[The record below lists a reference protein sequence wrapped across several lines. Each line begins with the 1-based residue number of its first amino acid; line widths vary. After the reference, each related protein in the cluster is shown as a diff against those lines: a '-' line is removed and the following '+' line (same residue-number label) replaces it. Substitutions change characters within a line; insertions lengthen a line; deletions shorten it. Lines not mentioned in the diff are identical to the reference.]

1 MQLRRALIALLI
13 AGAAS
18 AAGYTM
24 AHWQALEGVFGAV
37 ELKTIDYRV
46 RSAMKTNPDSVPV
59 VLVLFDSEVIA
70 NLPYL
75 VPFPRAVLAD
85 LINGVSAAG
94 AKAIGL
100 DVFLDRQYPELN
112 RIDNGDA
119 KLRAAIERAGNVV
132 IGALTTGNDSARVL
146 MAPDTFFSKVAAGVG
161 STDLPTPFET
171 IRDGTLT
178 VKTTDGLVPS
188 LALALYAKARD
199 IDLDSLLAETD
210 RTGRLAV
217 PGLPEKYAL
226 RNSAVQTVPIVF
238 EGPPTKPG
246 RGDGTFQAY
255 AASGIQALVANGFA
269 LPFDL
274 TGKIV
279 LLGSGFHDS
288 ERFRSPF
295 YDLRSEKDGVIF
307 GYTYGVE
314 VHANALQNLL
324 SSRFA
329 VPLSA
334 SLVWL
339 LLLGTTTAIAVAIFQ
354 RGVKWG
360 ATVGVVLLVG
370 EVILAIV
377 AFQQMDLVIPIVAPG
392 LAMVFSFLGS
402 TSYVSV
408 IEGAEKRM
416 IKGAFGKYLSPRVVE
431 ELMADPS
438 RLKLGGAKRHISML
452 FSDLAGF
459 TSMSEV
465 LEPEMLVKVLN
476 EYLHEMA
483 EIVKAE
489 GGMVDKY
496 IGDAVFAIYGAPN
509 ILADHA
515 LRSCRTAL
523 RMQTRLTELNTAWTE
538 KGAAWPKL
546 AVRIGINTGTPVVGN
561 IGGEEKI
568 EYTALGDSVN
578 LAARLEPAC
587 KNYGVNIMIAQA
599 TRDEVRDAI
608 QVRELDLLAVYG
620 KKEPIRVYELLGIA
634 SDDLGET
641 RRETLKLYAQGLEAF
656 RRRDFELAMQYFRA
670 ALETDPGD
678 GPSAL
683 YMERCEDYMDN
694 PPPADWDFVERRQ
707 VK

>member
-1 MQLRRALIALLI
+1 MQLRRALVALLI

-18 AAGYTM
+18 AAGYTL
-24 AHWQALEGVFGAV
+24 ANWQALEGVFGAV
-37 ELKTIDYRV
+37 ELKLIDYRV

-70 NLPYL
+70 TLPYL

-112 RIDNGDA
+112 RIDDGDA

-255 AASGIQALVANGFA
+255 AASGIQPLVANGFA

-295 YDLRSEKDGVIF
+295 YDLRSEKDGEIF
-307 GYTYGVE
+307 GWTYGVE

-324 SSRFA
+324 SARFA

-334 SLVWL
+334 PWVWL

-354 RGVKWG
+354 RGAKWG
-360 ATVGVVLLVG
+360 ATVVVVLLLG
-370 EVILAIV
+370 EVILATL
-377 AFQQMDLVIPIVAPG
+377 AFQQMNLVIPIVAPG

-523 RMQTRLTELNTAWTE
+523 RMQTRLTELNTAWAA

-634 SDDLGET
+634 SDDLGEGK
-641 RRETLKLYAQGLEAF
+641 RELLKLYAQGLEAF
-656 RRRDFELAMQYFRA
+656 RRRDFELAMQYFEA